1 MAHNIYSL
9 QPINFEMLDAKQK
22 RDAVSNFVGF
32 VSSLPSSVQM
42 TITREPVGCAAVF
55 KRDPDLLPRQIL
67 PRQ

>member
-42 TITREPVGCAAVF
+42 IITREPVGWPLSASGS
-55 KRDPDLLPRQIL
+55 
-67 PRQ
+67 